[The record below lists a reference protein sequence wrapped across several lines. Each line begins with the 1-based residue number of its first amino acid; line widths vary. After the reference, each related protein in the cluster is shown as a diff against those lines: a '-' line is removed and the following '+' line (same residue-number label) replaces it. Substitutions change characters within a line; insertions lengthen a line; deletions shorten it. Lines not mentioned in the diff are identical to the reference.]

1 MACVDEHDS
10 AQQAQRADHGGKRT
24 FWAKLL
30 SEMIEDLDFI
40 AIGFYFGGATAKKIT
55 KLFAA
60 GYMRLIGGRA

>member
-55 KLFAA
+55 KL
-60 GYMRLIGGRA
+60 